1 MLQSLTK
8 KLPILVS
15 FCLVNS
21 YNFLPAIAVDVCAEN
36 LTKGEYKITITGGRR
51 KSLIISTFQ
60 GFITS

>member
-15 FCLVNS
+15 FCLVNI

-36 LTKGEYKITITGGRR
+36 LTKGEYKITNKITN
-51 KSLIISTFQ
+51 KSTNKMAL
-60 GFITS
+60 